1 MTDPRALGY
10 ATAAVLQAI
19 RQGYRYGLDIMEA
32 AGLPSGTV
40 YPTLGRMERR
50 GYVTARWEAQAVAD
64 REGRPR
70 RRYYELTAAGAAAL
84 DEAIR
89 RFGAIARAA
98 DRGAG
103 RLARGER

>member
-32 AGLPSGTV
+32 AALPSGTV
-40 YPTLGRMERR
+40 YPTLARMERR

-89 RFGAIARAA
+89 RFGAIAR
-98 DRGAG
+98 GAERG